1 MTTTEVLESRTEFW
15 ERMRRDDPYRG
26 LGRLAPHIMPML
38 GQFVC
43 FRLDL
48 RGRIICAGSGIS
60 PVAAYCSMNYIQ

>member
-1 MTTTEVLESRTEFW
+1 
-15 ERMRRDDPYRG
+15 MRRDDPYRG